1 MQGGTMITRVFDS
14 LKSLL
19 DRVGFTREEQNVL
32 LFFLA
37 LIAIGSGYRLVER
50 WSAPDPEDF
59 AKEYRVA
66 DSLFHHA
73 PDPSSQL
80 VVSSFSDAKGQFDSL
95 KPRKR
100 KRKAHSTLLKH
111 SININTADQTEL
123 ERLPGIGPSTA
134 KKIIRFREQVGRFKK
149 PSDIKKVKGIGDK
162 KFKKI
167 EPYITTK

>member
-1 MQGGTMITRVFDS
+1 MAKRVFDS

-19 DRVGFTREEQNVL
+19 NRAGFTREEQNVL
-32 LFFLA
+32 LFFIA
-37 LIAIGSGYRLVER
+37 LIIIGSGYRLVER

-59 AKEYRVA
+59 AREYQVA
-66 DSLFHHA
+66 ESLFHRP

-80 VVSSFSDAKGQFDSL
+80 VTSSFSETGNPHDSL
-95 KPRKR
+95 KPRK
-100 KRKAHSTLLKH
+100 KKSKSNSTLQPH
-111 SININTADQTEL
+111 SININAAGQSEL
-123 ERLPGIGPSTA
+123 EALPGIGPATA

-167 EPYITTK
+167 EPFITTK